1 MDASRADCGR
11 LVVQLRSRTY
21 IVFFLFLVLLITSG
35 AIAEAADRPA
45 ESKFLLISDIHFN
58 PMADARL
65 VSELAAAD
73 PAQWE
78 PILDRTSPGGFSQYG
93 SDTNWWLL
101 KSTLK
106 QFPAT
111 LPHPAL
117 VMVTGDLLAHN
128 FPKTYQSVTHDTDL
142 GHYRSFVNK
151 TVKFLAIELQREFP
165 GVRILLTPGNN
176 DNDCGNYSV
185 QAGGTFLNDTA
196 PITRELADGDYE
208 FTRAW
213 KALGS
218 FNVPHPTLPD
228 VRIISFNSILFS
240 QKYSALSFSHACAQ
254 VSSTAAADLIAW
266 LERNLGEAAQ
276 ANQRVWL
283 MFHIPPGIDGY
294 ASSASGGS
302 QNQGAGPAT
311 SETCRQA
318 IVPMWVPKWTE
329 QFDALLAKYHSTI
342 IASFAGH
349 THSDDFRL
357 IGPAGAAQEFVLI
370 GPAISPVYNQNPGF
384 RVVSYS
390 RNGAVK
396 DQSTYY
402 LTNLKA
408 ASSRLK
414 GRWKREYTF
423 TRKWKVRELDAAS
436 LSNVYTQVVENEPA
450 RAGWLKLY
458 AVSGPAEHGD
468 KSIVRGLYCAVES
481 LTEESYKECSCTA
494 SQKP

>member
-1 MDASRADCGR
+1 MDASRAERTG
-11 LVVQLRSRTY
+11 LVVQVQRS
-21 IVFFLFLVLLITSG
+21 VCVVLLILLFALLSSG
-35 AIAEAADRPA
+35 AIAEAADHPT
-45 ESKFLLISDIHFN
+45 ESKFLLISDLHFN
-58 PMADARL
+58 PMADATL

-73 PAQWE
+73 PAKWE
-78 PILDRTSPGGFSQYG
+78 PILDRTSPAAFSQYG

-101 KSTLK
+101 KSALK
-106 QFPAT
+106 QFPVT
-111 LPHPAL
+111 LPHPTL

-142 GHYRSFVNK
+142 DHYRSFVNK
-151 TVKFLAIELQREFP
+151 TVKFLAIELQSKFP

-196 PITRELADGDYE
+196 SVARELAGGDEE
-208 FTRAW
+208 FTSDW

-218 FNVPHPTLPD
+218 FNVPHPTEPD
-228 VRIISFNSILFS
+228 VRIISFNSIFFS
-240 QKYSALSFSHACAQ
+240 QKYSALSFSHGCAQ
-254 VSSTAAADLIAW
+254 VPSTAAADLMAW
-266 LERNLGEAAQ
+266 LERNLKAAAQ
-276 ANQRVWL
+276 AEQKVWL

-294 ASSASGGS
+294 ASSASGDS
-302 QNQGAGPAT
+302 QNPAAVPAS
-311 SETCRQA
+311 SETCSQA
-318 IVPMWVPKWTE
+318 IVPMWVPQWTE
-329 QFDALLAKYHSTI
+329 QFDALLAKYHSTV

-357 IGPAGAAQEFVLI
+357 IGPAGPGREFVLI
-370 GPAISPVYNQNPGF
+370 DPAISPVYNQNPGF

-390 RNGAVK
+390 RNGTVK

-408 ASSRLK
+408 ASSRSK

-436 LSNVYTQVVENEPA
+436 LGNVYTQVVENEPA

-458 AVSGPAEHGD
+458 AVSGPAEQGE

-481 LTEESYKECSCTA
+481 LTVESYKKCSCTPA
-494 SQKP
+494 PKT